1 MPKPEMSPPTISLNE
16 KSPRIDI
23 PSDCITLSISQ
34 NEKQVWACSLS
45 LQMVGWAG
53 AAEELFLLL
62 LTTGCLCIWKF
73 PQPPHMQ
80 GTHQGAFYLRKSS
93 FE

>member
-1 MPKPEMSPPTISLNE
+1 MLIIIYFRINLKAFNQLIKMPKPEMSPPTISLNE

-23 PSDCITLSISQ
+23 PRDCITLSISQ

-53 AAEELFLLL
+53 AAD
-62 LTTGCLCIWKF
+62 
-73 PQPPHMQ
+73 
-80 GTHQGAFYLRKSS
+80 
-93 FE
+93 